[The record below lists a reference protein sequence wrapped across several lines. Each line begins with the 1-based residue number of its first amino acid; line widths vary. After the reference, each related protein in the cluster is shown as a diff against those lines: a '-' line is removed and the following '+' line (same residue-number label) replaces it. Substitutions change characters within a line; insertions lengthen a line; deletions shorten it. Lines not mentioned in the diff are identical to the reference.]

1 MGSGAYMQVFNST
14 PHNVIIWITNIF
26 CMHDGGREGSNLQI
40 FNGAEIRPGQLFPP
54 HRQYIEADGSGGCW
68 FLASSFNLG
77 WEGREATIS
86 VSSGRWDHHDV
97 PGIAIKIDHKDE
109 PQASIIGTV
118 YIPGSPE
125 AAEFE
130 ESAAS

>member
-14 PHNVIIWITNIF
+14 THNVTIWITNIN
-26 CMHDGGREGSNLQI
+26 CMHDGGAEGSNLQV

-68 FLASSFNLG
+68 FVASYFNLG
-77 WEGREATIS
+77 WAGREATIS
-86 VSSGRWDHHDV
+86 VSSGRWDRHDV
-97 PGIAIKIDHKDE
+97 PGIAIKIDQDT
-109 PQASIIGTV
+109 PQATITGTL

-130 ESAAS
+130 EPAAT